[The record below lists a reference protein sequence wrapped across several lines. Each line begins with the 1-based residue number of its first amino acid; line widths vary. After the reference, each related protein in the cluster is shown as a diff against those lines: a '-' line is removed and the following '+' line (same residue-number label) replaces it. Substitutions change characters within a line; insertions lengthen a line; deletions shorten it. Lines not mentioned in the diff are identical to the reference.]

1 MQWQGGWVTLP
12 LRFSEDRVASSIW
25 GGVSNLIV
33 MGGGG
38 ETAETAERT
47 SEKVSTDGAYTRRSF
62 RMRYAIE

>member
-12 LRFSEDRVASSIW
+12 LRLSEDRVASSIW

-38 ETAETAERT
+38 ETAERT